1 MLKIL
6 NAEIAREAIAVKNST
21 IAYLRER
28 VEQGSCCHGKF
39 TAGYDME
46 NACWTCEDEGSHTL
60 EQQGY
65 DAALAYISEK
75 RQRALGDYLISV
87 AQFERDPLAIARNA
101 LYAVSLYKDGR
112 YF

>member
-1 MLKIL
+1 MLD
-6 NAEIAREAIAVKNST
+6 AQIAREALAIKNST

-46 NACWTCEDEGSHTL
+46 NACWICEDEGWHSP

-65 DAALAYISEK
+65 QA
-75 RQRALGDYLISV
+75 
-87 AQFERDPLAIARNA
+87 ARNYIQNHRLVQLA
-101 LYAVSLYKDGR
+101 EWIQLLAKLRANDLTLLAREVIWSVEDYKKGR
-112 YF
+112 